1 MAAPGKLSALT
12 AGRIKAAGMYGDGGG
27 LWLQASGSGAKS
39 WIFRFTLNGRSREMG
54 LGSFSTFTLA
64 EAREKA
70 LACRK
75 LCAEGID
82 PIEARQVQRG
92 EARLEAAKAM
102 TFAECASAYI
112 ESHKAGWRNTKHA
125 AQWQATLN
133 TYANPAFGNLPVQGI
148 DTGLV
153 MRAIEPIWATKSET
167 ASRVR
172 GRIEAILDWA
182 TTHGYRRGEN
192 PARWKGHL
200 QNLLPKRSRVRRVQ
214 HHAALPYSEIAG
226 FMVDVRSQDAIA
238 ARTLEFAILT
248 ATRTGET
255 IGAQWSEIDLAS
267 AMWTIPAERMKGG
280 REHRVPL
287 SAVAIDLLAVLP
299 GPSGG
304 PFVFPGGRRG
314 KPLSNMAMLELLK
327 RMDRSDL
334 TVHGFRSTFRDWAAE
349 TTAFASEVVEM
360 ALAHIVSDK
369 VEAAYR
375 RGDLLLKRRELMEA
389 WAARCIGSG
398 QR

>member
-1 MAAPGKLSALT
+1 
-12 AGRIKAAGMYGDGGG
+12 
-27 LWLQASGSGAKS
+27 
-39 WIFRFTLNGRSREMG
+39 MG

-82 PIEARQVQRG
+82 PIEARQAQRG

-102 TFAECASAYI
+102 TFGECSLAYI
-112 ESHKAGWRNTKHA
+112 ESHNASWRNTKHA
-125 AQWQATLN
+125 AQWQATLDA
-133 TYANPAFGNLPVQGI
+133 YANPAFGNLPVQGI

-214 HHAALPYSEIAG
+214 HHAALPYAEIAS
-226 FMVDVRSQDAIA
+226 FMTDLRSRDAIA
-238 ARTLEFAILT
+238 ARALEFAIL
-248 ATRTGET
+248 
-255 IGAQWSEIDLAS
+255 GA
-267 AMWTIPAERMKGG
+267 G
-280 REHRVPL
+280 
-287 SAVAIDLLAVLP
+287 
-299 GPSGG
+299 
-304 PFVFPGGRRG
+304 
-314 KPLSNMAMLELLK
+314 
-327 RMDRSDL
+327 
-334 TVHGFRSTFRDWAAE
+334 
-349 TTAFASEVVEM
+349 
-360 ALAHIVSDK
+360 
-369 VEAAYR
+369 
-375 RGDLLLKRRELMEA
+375 LLLSHGLHMP
-389 WAARCIGSG
+389 
-398 QR
+398 